1 MKTTPLASKIK
12 TPINYK
18 FNYKFIMGWLFIIS
32 FMMVPLCWLLS
43 SNMYVLLASIC
54 FFGLMLSYQCIET
67 FYDDYKIKKN
77 IREFEELKRRRINY
91 DYRKQDVI

>member
-1 MKTTPLASKIK
+1 MKTTPLASKTK
-12 TPINYK
+12 TRI
-18 FNYKFIMGWLFIIS
+18 NYKFIMGWLFIIS

-54 FFGLMLSYQCIET
+54 FFGLMLFYQCIET
-67 FYDDYKIKKN
+67 FYEDYKIKKN
-77 IREFEELKRRRINY
+77 IREFEELKRRNNY